1 MSNILV
7 ATVTDELKTLPDDL
21 QRQVLDFV
29 YALKASIRN
38 GVPGKHLLRF
48 AGYIPEDDLLR
59 MSHAIEE
66 GCGRIDPN
74 DW

>member
-29 YALKASIRN
+29 YTLKASMRT
-38 GVPGKHLLRF
+38 GVAGTQLLRF
-48 AGYIPEDDLLR
+48 AGHIPQDELLR
-59 MSHAIEE
+59 MSQAIEE
-66 GCGRIDPN
+66 ECGRIDN
-74 DW
+74 NGW